1 VEEVRAFAH
10 LTRAGD
16 SGEARAA
23 ARGDALKTGVGE
35 LFHHVELRAEVADIF
50 DVFIGYFLDQA

>member
-1 VEEVRAFAH
+1 MRAFPQ
-10 LTRAGD
+10 LPRAGD
-16 SGEARAA
+16 LGEARAA
-23 ARGDALKTGVGE
+23 AKGDALKTGVGE